1 MGSDPCKQLNLQG
14 DGAFADVG
22 SAFAV
27 ERASAA
33 APGVT
38 VTLGDDGLAGGALTM
53 SRIPPVDRN
62 TTNDSVRKNFDAIQK
77 QLGTVPNMMRTMAQ
91 SSSVLDA
98 YLGFGAALRTG
109 RLPVSLHEQIA
120 LAVAEINSC
129 DYCLSAHTA
138 LGRGAGLSN
147 DELTASREARAV
159 DPKAAAALKFARAVV
174 ERRGDV
180 RDQDL
185 AVVRAAGYTD
195 GDIAEIIA
203 HVALNVFT
211 NYFNRAAHT
220 EIDFPLVTAGQLA

>member
-1 MGSDPCKQLNLQG
+1 
-14 DGAFADVG
+14 
-22 SAFAV
+22 
-27 ERASAA
+27 
-33 APGVT
+33 
-38 VTLGDDGLAGGALTM
+38 VTLGVDGWPEGALTM

-62 TTNDSVRKNFDAIQK
+62 TTNDSIRKNFDAIQK

-98 YLGFGAALRTG
+98 YLGFGAALRRG
-109 RLPVSLHEQIA
+109 SLPVSLHEQIA

-147 DELTASREARAV
+147 DELTASREARAG
-159 DPKAAAALKFARAVV
+159 DPKAAAALQFARAVV

-185 AVVRAAGYTD
+185 AAVRAAGYTD
-195 GDIAEIIA
+195 GDVAEIIA